1 MREGM
6 ENPNSTRECN
16 KAIALPSER
25 SHAREMIRSRLK
37 KLNSIPTIPAII
49 RPLLRYMEKPVDQ
62 MEVKRIVDMISCDE
76 SIAAQC
82 LRMANSPLYYLSQVV
97 KTVHGAVIVL
107 GLRRVREI
115 LLACSL
121 LNLLPKEQNL
131 IPALALW
138 EHSLGCALLGR
149 ELARRIDYPDPE
161 RAYLAGLLHDLGE
174 LINLVAFP
182 GEARAYLAHASAE
195 QIPLDEV
202 ELALIG
208 FTHCDSGSVVAE
220 MWHLP
225 YDLSEVVQFHHSA
238 QQAKLYP
245 DLVALVSLSD
255 LLCRGNGLGYGY
267 CEKTLPDPVQAV
279 EWSILGAQS
288 AKLARLGP
296 ALLVREL
303 TVHASQVRQHVQSI
317 FEGKGQ
323 SIAGAVSF

>member
-1 MREGM
+1 M
-6 ENPNSTRECN
+6 ENLSSNTGGN
-16 KAIALPSER
+16 KARAVASEGSNARAL
-25 SHAREMIRSRLK
+25 IRSRLE

-49 RPLLRYMEKPVDQ
+49 RPLLHYMEKPVDQ

-82 LRMANSPLYYLSQVV
+82 LRMANSALYFLPQVV

-107 GLRRVREI
+107 GVEQVREI

-131 IPALALW
+131 LPALPLW
-138 EHSLGCALLGR
+138 EHSLACALLSR

-182 GEARAYLAHASAE
+182 MEARACLARASAE
-195 QIPLDEV
+195 QISLDEA
-202 ELALIG
+202 ELASIG

-220 MWHLP
+220 MWRLP
-225 YDLSEVVQFHHSA
+225 YHLSEAIRFHHSV
-238 QQAKLYP
+238 QQTKLYP

-255 LLCRGNGLGYGY
+255 LLCRANGLGYGY
-267 CEKTLPDPVQAV
+267 CEKTLPDPLQAV
-279 EWSILGAQS
+279 EWSILSAKS
-288 AKLARLGP
+288 AKLARLSP
-296 ALLVREL
+296 AFLVREL
-303 TVHASQVRQHVQSI
+303 TVQAKQVRKHVKSI
-317 FEGKGQ
+317 FEG
-323 SIAGAVSF
+323 

>member
-1 MREGM
+1 
-6 ENPNSTRECN
+6 
-16 KAIALPSER
+16 
-25 SHAREMIRSRLK
+25 
-37 KLNSIPTIPAII
+37 
-49 RPLLRYMEKPVDQ
+49 MEKPTDN

-82 LRMANSPLYYLSQVV
+82 LRMANSALYYLPQVV

-107 GLRRVREI
+107 GMRQVREI

-121 LNLLPKEQNL
+121 LDLLPKDQTST
-131 IPALALW
+131 PALALW

-182 GEARAYLAHASAE
+182 GEARTCLAYAAAE
-195 QIPLDEV
+195 QIPLYEA
-202 ELALIG
+202 ELASIG

-220 MWHLP
+220 MWRLP
-225 YDLSEVVQFHHSA
+225 YHLSEAIRFHHSV

-245 DLVALVSLSD
+245 DLVALVSLGD

-267 CEKTLPDPVQAV
+267 CEKAPPDPLQAV
-279 EWSILGAQS
+279 EWSILSAQS

-296 ALLVREL
+296 AFLVPEL
-303 TVHASQVRQHVQSI
+303 TVHASQVRQHVHSI
-317 FEGKGQ
+317 FEENRQ
-323 SIAGAVSF
+323 SVVGPVSC

>member
-6 ENPNSTRECN
+6 ENRDSARGGNKPVALSPNGSN
-16 KAIALPSER
+16 
-25 SHAREMIRSRLK
+25 ARELIRSRLE

-49 RPLLRYMEKPVDQ
+49 RPLLHYMEKPVDQ

-82 LRMANSPLYYLSQVV
+82 LRMANSALYFLPQVV

-107 GLRRVREI
+107 GVEQVREI

-131 IPALALW
+131 LPALALW
-138 EHSLGCALLGR
+138 EHSLGCALLCR

-161 RAYLAGLLHDLGE
+161 RVYLAGLLHDLGE

-182 GEARAYLAHASAE
+182 AEARACLARASAE
-195 QIPLDEV
+195 QLPLGEV
-202 ELALIG
+202 ELASIG
-208 FTHCDSGSVVAE
+208 FTHCDSGGVVAE
-220 MWHLP
+220 MWRLP
-225 YDLSEVVQFHHSA
+225 YHLSEVIRFHHSV
-238 QQAKLYP
+238 QQTKLYP

-255 LLCRGNGLGYGY
+255 LLCRANGLGYGY
-267 CEKTLPDPVQAV
+267 SEKTLPDPVQAV
-279 EWSILGAQS
+279 EWSILSAKS

-296 ALLVREL
+296 AFLVREL
-303 TVHASQVRQHVQSI
+303 TAQVKQVRKHVQSI
-317 FEGKGQ
+317 FEG
-323 SIAGAVSF
+323 